1 MSQGS
6 GNPLALRE
14 PCGAIIPERRHG
26 HDRRRTTLRTFFKG
40 GLTPRRRDGRRAGEH
55 ALVDW
60 HEPHLLFLALM
71 ILLLNVADAFLTL
84 TLITAGATE
93 ANPVMAYVLHGFPQL
108 FAAVKMTLT
117 GAGVVVLV
125 AMARARVFRLIR
137 VSTVLHWFLIG
148 YVALIAY
155 EMWLLRSIL

>member
-1 MSQGS
+1 
-6 GNPLALRE
+6 
-14 PCGAIIPERRHG
+14 
-26 HDRRRTTLRTFFKG
+26 
-40 GLTPRRRDGRRAGEH
+40 
-55 ALVDW
+55 
-60 HEPHLLFLALM
+60 M